1 MKLNIYC
8 IKDTVV
14 GEYES
19 PFYMKNNG
27 TAMRA
32 CSDAINAGKIANAK
46 DKQLY
51 ILGEFNTETGEIV
64 SDVKFVCNLADFVS
78 KVGENA

>member
-1 MKLNIYC
+1 MKINIYC

-27 TAMRA
+27 TAIRA
-32 CSDAINAGKIANAK
+32 CSDTIAQGKLANAK

-51 ILGEFNTETGEIV
+51 CLGEFDTETAVITSE
-64 SDVKFVCNLADFVS
+64 VKFVCNLADFV
-78 KVGENA
+78 KGDANA

>member
-1 MKLNIYC
+1 MKITIYA
-8 IKDTVV
+8 IKDQVV
-14 GEYES
+14 GEFES

-32 CSDAINAGKIANAK
+32 CSDMIEAGKISNPK

-51 ILGEFNTETGEIV
+51 QLGELDTETGEILSKV
-64 SDVKFVCNLADFVS
+64 VFVCNLADFVQ
-78 KVGENA
+78 KVGE

>member
-19 PFYMKNNG
+19 PFYMNNNG
-27 TAMRA
+27 TAIRA
-32 CSDAINAGKIANAK
+32 CSNSINANKIANAK

-51 ILGEFNTETGEIV
+51 MLGVFDTETGMIESKVDFIV
-64 SDVKFVCNLADFVS
+64 NLADYAT
-78 KVGENA
+78 KVGDNA

>member
-1 MKLNIYC
+1 MKINIYC

-27 TAMRA
+27 TAIRA
-32 CSDAINAGKIANAK
+32 CSDTIAQGKLPNAK

-51 ILGEFNTETGEIV
+51 CLGEFDTETAVITSE
-64 SDVKFVCNLADFVS
+64 VKFVCNLADFV
-78 KVGENA
+78 KEGANA